1 MSDPMAHLNRRN
13 DDSGDGQRHRVL
25 ELVEGTGAKFIARV
39 MVPAL
44 LTVLVVISAFVGKR
58 LLAQL
63 DTQGADIAQVKTDMR
78 VLSTR
83 FDEVALRQV
92 ASNTDRIGQG
102 EKKDIDQDRR
112 LDALERTVKT
122 P

>member
-1 MSDPMAHLNRRN
+1 MAHLHRR
-13 DDSGDGQRHRVL
+13 SGDTDDGKRHRLL
-25 ELVEGTGAKFIARV
+25 EVVESTQAKFVARLV
-39 MVPAL
+39 VPVL
-44 LTVLVVISAFVGKR
+44 LSALVVISGFIGTR

-63 DTQGADIAQVKTDMR
+63 DTQGNDIAQVKSDMR

-92 ASNTDRIGQG
+92 ASNTDRIGQV

-112 LDALERTVKT
+112 IDALERTVKT